1 MRELDKPGI
10 TVKSLEKGIDMLMLF
25 SEGQPGFSLPRIA
38 TALGIPEST
47 AYRLLVTLQ
56 KKHLI
61 VRDPITR
68 KYGLG
73 ASLLRLQTAVWVHL
87 DIVRLAFPHL
97 EEIAERSGETCQ
109 LYVLQGNRVVLAGEV
124 TSRNAIRYMRE
135 EGTSEPLHASAS
147 GRAILAFLPEE
158 YLARYLQQNGLRP
171 ITPYTITDPQKL
183 RELLAQSR
191 SQGFAISFQQVLV
204 GIRAV
209 AAPVFDHR
217 VEPIGS
223 LVVGGPDPRFSDEKA
238 HELGPLLREHAAKLS
253 AALGSP
259 ARHAE

>member
-1 MRELDKPGI
+1 VPGI
-10 TVKSLEKGIDMLMLF
+10 VVKSLEKGIDLLMLF
-25 SEGQPGFSLPRIA
+25 SGGPPGLSLPETA

-47 AYRLLVTLQ
+47 AYRLLVTFQ

-73 ASLLRLQTAVWVHL
+73 ASLLRLQTAVRTHL
-87 DIVRLAFPHL
+87 DSVRLAFPHL
-97 EEIAERSGETCQ
+97 EELAERSGETSQ
-109 LYVLQGNRVVLAGEV
+109 LYLLQGQQVVLEGEV
-124 TSRNAIRYMRE
+124 TSRNAIRYVEE

-158 YLARYLQQNGLRP
+158 YLARYLQQSELRP
-171 ITPYTITDPQKL
+171 ITPYTVTDPQKL
-183 RELLAQSR
+183 RKLLVRAR

-217 VEPIGS
+217 GEPIGS
-223 LVVGGPDPRFSDEKA
+223 LVVGGPDPRFTDKKA
-238 HELGPLLREHAAKLS
+238 RGLGPLVREHAGKLS
-253 AALGSP
+253 TALGSP
-259 ARHAE
+259 VRHVE